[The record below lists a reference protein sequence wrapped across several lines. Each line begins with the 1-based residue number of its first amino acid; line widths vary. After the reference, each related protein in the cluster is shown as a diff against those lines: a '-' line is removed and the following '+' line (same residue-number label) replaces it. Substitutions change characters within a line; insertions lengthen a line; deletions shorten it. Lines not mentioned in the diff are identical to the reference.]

1 MDNIDQMVQDEYAL
15 LDDRISNISS
25 VSHEISNLFKSSFYV
40 KSTLETAQEFYNRND
55 YANAY
60 KYLLNALGSLI
71 DINKQILEKYD
82 VYINTIKE
90 SSGTQD

>member
-1 MDNIDQMVQDEYAL
+1 MDNIDQLVQEEYAR

-55 YANAY
+55 YPNAY
-60 KYLLNALGSLI
+60 KYLLQALGTLV

-82 VYINTIKE
+82 DYTNTLKE
-90 SSGTQD
+90 SNGS

>member
-1 MDNIDQMVQDEYAL
+1 MDNIDQLVQEEYAR

-55 YANAY
+55 YPNAY
-60 KYLLNALGSLI
+60 KYLLQALGTLV

-82 VYINTIKE
+82 HYTNTIKE
-90 SSGTQD
+90 SNGS